1 MYASLTR
8 AGQKIVAFDIDNTAD
23 DNPHNAI
30 YDHDDA
36 DRDVDGQTVFL
47 GDHDV
52 MVSDMAGFSAIDQSR
67 DVFAHGQDE
76 SVELPKSPRGACDIE
91 NTLLAT
97 SGGPEGRDMSP
108 PESGVLHS
116 SAASGDLGGLVTA
129 SNTPSF
135 SGSGQSV
142 VVIDTGNGAYY
153 NAHNVIFDHD
163 FAHDDTDGRDPA
175 LFSHGAMVGDV
186 VSDNAAGAGIIHL
199 KVTSGFNRF
208 ARMEDIEAALDWVI
222 ENAETFNVAAVN
234 VSMGFGDVN
243 HEVATALSDEFQIL
257 KSEGVV
263 TVVAAGNGGLQNNV
277 EGINVLAAN
286 SNVIAVGAATKEGDA
301 AGFSQ
306 KGQLLDVYAQGQD
319 VAVDLPKFYRGEM
332 EVDGTSFAA
341 PQVAAAVAVAQ
352 EAALSHWGREMS
364 PHEFEYLMTSTA
376 TDDID
381 GTAMLSVDAMLA
393 AIQVGYDY
401 IA

>member
-8 AGQKIVAFDIDNTAD
+8 AGQKIVASDIDNTAD

-108 PESGVLHS
+108 PESGILHS

-142 VVIDTGNGAYY
+142 VIIDTGNGAYY

-286 SNVIAVGAATKEGDA
+286 SNVIAVGAATNRHFFRRTRGSSYPLRSGRRWREPLRRHISIP
-301 AGFSQ
+301 AG
-306 KGQLLDVYAQGQD
+306 
-319 VAVDLPKFYRGEM
+319 R
-332 EVDGTSFAA
+332 
-341 PQVAAAVAVAQ
+341 AAAASVAPHPELPRQRRRGARALRPLARAWHGAEKSGVQAGWSSGPLRW
-352 EAALSHWGREMS
+352 AARSCAKGRQS
-364 PHEFEYLMTSTA
+364 
-376 TDDID
+376 
-381 GTAMLSVDAMLA
+381 
-393 AIQVGYDY
+393 
-401 IA
+401 